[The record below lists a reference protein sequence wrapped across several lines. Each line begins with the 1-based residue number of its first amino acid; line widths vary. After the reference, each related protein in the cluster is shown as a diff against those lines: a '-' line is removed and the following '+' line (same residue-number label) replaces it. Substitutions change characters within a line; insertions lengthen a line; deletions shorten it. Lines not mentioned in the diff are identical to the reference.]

1 MYTTQKQIRAAFKEQ
16 CAEYVTSKKQNDQT
30 CGVRCAFVDYVDSLR
45 RDGLISERLAARV
58 TL

>member
-16 CAEYVTSKKQNDQT
+16 CAEYVTSKKQNEQNAT
-30 CGVRCAFVDYVDSLR
+30 VRSEFSFFIDSLR
-45 RDGLISERLAARV
+45 RDGLIGERLAERV

>member
-1 MYTTQKQIRAAFKEQ
+1 MFTTQKQIRAAFKEQ
-16 CAEYVTSKKQNDQT
+16 CAEYVTSKSHNEQNAT
-30 CGVRCAFVDYVDSLR
+30 VRTEFSFFIDRLR